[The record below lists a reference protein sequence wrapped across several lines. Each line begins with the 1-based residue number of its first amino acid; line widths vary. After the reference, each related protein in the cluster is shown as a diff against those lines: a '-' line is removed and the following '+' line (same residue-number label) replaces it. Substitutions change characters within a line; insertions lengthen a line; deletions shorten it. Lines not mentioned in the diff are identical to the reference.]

1 MQLVASAIKP
11 KAIIIILSDLKLVP
25 PIGWTA
31 IRMIAKSLLK
41 IAFSVRFTRGASDV
55 YSPYLQAVVLGD
67 DPLRHSVVQKN
78 APTRIG
84 AHGIDQENKVSVASL
99 IPVRAF
105 D

>member
-55 YSPYLQAVVLGD
+55 YSPYLQAVVMGD
-67 DPLRHSVVQKN
+67 DPLRHSVVQNTPRRESGRMELSKKIKL
-78 APTRIG
+78 ALLR
-84 AHGIDQENKVSVASL
+84 
-99 IPVRAF
+99 
-105 D
+105 

>member
-67 DPLRHSVVQKN
+67 DPLRHSVVQKTPRRESGRMELSKKIKL
-78 APTRIG
+78 ALLR
-84 AHGIDQENKVSVASL
+84 
-99 IPVRAF
+99 
-105 D
+105 

>member
-55 YSPYLQAVVLGD
+55 YSPYLQAVALGD
-67 DPLRHSVVQKN
+67 DPLRHNVVQKTPRRESGRMELSKKIKL
-78 APTRIG
+78 ALLR
-84 AHGIDQENKVSVASL
+84 
-99 IPVRAF
+99 
-105 D
+105 